1 MGIIEIK
8 KDRLKQKLLTRETF
22 TEKEDVML
30 RMVVKKAYN
39 LVIKNSNKPA
49 IILDDLFWHVGR
61 TCCQKD
67 APNCVMK
74 RKEPLDLLKER
85 LQLKSSLHCPFMEV
99 CEAARDDHRRL
110 LVEPTFRSIY
120 Y

>member
-1 MGIIEIK
+1 
-8 KDRLKQKLLTRETF
+8 
-22 TEKEDVML
+22 
-30 RMVVKKAYN
+30 
-39 LVIKNSNKPA
+39 
-49 IILDDLFWHVGR
+49 
-61 TCCQKD
+61 
-67 APNCVMK
+67 MK